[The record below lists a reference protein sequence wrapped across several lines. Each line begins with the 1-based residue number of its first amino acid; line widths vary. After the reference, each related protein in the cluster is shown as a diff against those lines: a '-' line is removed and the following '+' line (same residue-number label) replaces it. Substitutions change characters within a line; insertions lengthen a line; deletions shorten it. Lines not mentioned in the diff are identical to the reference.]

1 MIPFHLTEFI
11 EKSIQEIGIDAYASR
26 GKKDGQWT
34 IKYKNS
40 TVWIDV
46 FNYPENPEKYYFQV
60 MSPLCKMV
68 YRKADD
74 FAIDLLEINYL
85 MYGSWMCKKDNWIYV
100 LSLRE
105 ADNLQKAEVDATI
118 DRVAIYSSDY
128 WGKLSFK
135 YKGCWDEKTQEAQ
148 SPQE

>member
-68 YRKADD
+68 DRKADD

-128 WGKLSFK
+128 WGILSFK

>member
-1 MIPFHLTEFI
+1 MIPYHLTEFI
-11 EKSIQEIGIDAYASR
+11 EKSIEEIGIDAMKSR
-26 GKKDGQWT
+26 GQKDGQWT

-46 FNYPENPEKYYFQV
+46 FNYPDKPEKFYFQV

-68 YRKADD
+68 DNKVEE

-85 MYGSWMCKKDNWIYV
+85 MYGSWICKKDGWFYV
-100 LSLRE
+100 MSLRE
-105 ADNLQKAEVDATI
+105 ADNLQKPEIDATI

-135 YKGCWDEKTQEAQ
+135 YKSCWNENQEKE
-148 SPQE
+148 EEI